1 MSNVIRMK
9 KMNLRGYLREL
20 KSENLT
26 FNVKVTGYSSTV
38 SYENNGE
45 TVKYIMS
52 DTNNFMLL
60 GAYAKIKANAQKINK
75 KVPYFTDPTYYLVG
89 PDVKSNSIKNSKASP
104 PVFKKVLNIDIK
116 SAYPNC
122 LLNNGFIDKKTFNYI
137 EKEVR
142 QKIRE
147 NFAKRNK
154 IKLSEISAEDEKWL
168 KDRWKEVRLKS
179 VGMLATR
186 TLDVSYVKGKYGKS
200 VWKNTT
206 LEENKYLRSIFL
218 FAQYEIGR
226 IMTKIAK
233 AYGKDFLFM
242 WVDGIYVKRE
252 AGTEKAHKILKEFG
266 YKYSTTILRNFRVWR
281 AITKGI
287 PENNSRKLRYRP
299 GGKELIKIDFLK
311 NKKSKPFSVPTGKIV
326 RNW

>member
-20 KSENLT
+20 KSENLD
-26 FNVKVTGYSSTV
+26 FNVRVTGYSSTV

-45 TVKYIMS
+45 VVKHIMS

-75 KVPYFTDPTYYLVG
+75 KVPYYTDPTYYLVG
-89 PDVKSNSIKNSKASP
+89 SETKAGSVSTSKSSP
-104 PVFKKVLNIDIK
+104 PLFQKVLNIDIK

-122 LLNNGFIDKKTFNYI
+122 LLNNGFIDKATFNYL
-137 EKEVR
+137 EKVVR

-147 NFAKRNK
+147 NFAKKNK
-154 IKLSEISAEDEKWL
+154 IPLSKISDDDEKWL

-200 VWKNTT
+200 VWKHTK
-206 LEENKYLRSIFL
+206 LEKNDYLRSIFL

-226 IMTKIAK
+226 VMKKIAK

-252 AGTEKAHKILKEFG
+252 AGTKKADNILKEFG
-266 YKYSTTILRNFRVWR
+266 YRYSTTILRNFRVWR
-281 AITKGI
+281 EITKGI
-287 PENNSRKLRYRP
+287 PENNPKKLRYRP

-311 NKKSKPFSVPTGKIV
+311 NKKSKPFSVPTGKMV
-326 RNW
+326 RHW